1 MKPPKSLSP
10 VHRRISVFAVALVAC
25 LTSSASMPADEP
37 TWAVGVATTGGFGGN
52 GNRKPGI
59 YVDSDLRIG
68 VLKATLPPRAS
79 YCSSAFL
86 DQADA
91 SAIEAFLLEM
101 QRAIPNR
108 AFLEVRSYCKDDLRV
123 RVDVRGPQSQSRL
136 FDYPISEECVGDGTV
151 PTWLLSLVDRVRA
164 YEDAVARCVSV
175 EPATEGVAAPR
186 R

>member
-1 MKPPKSLSP
+1 
-10 VHRRISVFAVALVAC
+10 
-25 LTSSASMPADEP
+25 MPADEP

>member
-1 MKPPKSLSP
+1 
-10 VHRRISVFAVALVAC
+10 
-25 LTSSASMPADEP
+25 MPADEP
-37 TWAVGVATTGGFGGN
+37 MWAVGVATNGGFGGN
-52 GNRKPGI
+52 GNGKAGI

-91 SAIEAFLLEM
+91 SAIEALLLEM

-108 AFLEVRSYCKDDLRV
+108 AFLEVM
-123 RVDVRGPQSQSRL
+123 
-136 FDYPISEECVGDGTV
+136 SEECVGDGTV
-151 PTWLLSLVDRVRA
+151 PKWLLSLVDRVRA
-164 YEDAVARCVSV
+164 YEDAVASCVSV
-175 EPATEGVAAPR
+175 EPATEGVPASR